1 MFVSKLEAILVTFI
15 SVSVK
20 TEVFTTKRGAKI
32 IRIFDSQNS
41 CSQIFIKY
49 SFLFK
54 MIEPTVI
61 SHVYRAK

>member
-32 IRIFDSQNS
+32 IRIFESQNR
-41 CSQIFIKY
+41 
-49 SFLFK
+49 
-54 MIEPTVI
+54 M
-61 SHVYRAK
+61 